1 MGSYHKFTKGEIQFI
16 SDNVKGISLQ
26 ELTDRFNKKFGT
38 NLNPCSI
45 QGVKNR
51 FNLKSEYHPYRF
63 KPGMKPIVQQKRC
76 PVGTITDWEAR
87 GLYIKIKDPNTWIQ
101 YSHYI
106 YEKYHNLK
114 LNKNDA
120 IVFIDGDKYNFDKDN
135 LARLSFI
142 ENMNLNRMGGIDS
155 NNKELNLARINIA
168 KIQRILSEVKK
179 N

>member
-1 MGSYHKFTKGEIQFI
+1 MGSYHKFTKDEIKFI
-16 SDNVKGISLQ
+16 SDNVKGISLR

-38 NLNPCSI
+38 DLPPSSI
-45 QGVKNR
+45 QGRKKR
-51 FNLKSEYHPYRF
+51 FNLKSGYHPSWF
-63 KPGMKPIVQQKRC
+63 TCGMKPIVQQKRC
-76 PVGTITDWEAR
+76 PVGTIMDWESR
-87 GLYIKIKDPNTWIQ
+87 GMHIKVKNPNTWRM
-101 YSHYI
+101 YSHYM

-135 LARLSFI
+135 LARLSLI
-142 ENMNLNRMGGIDS
+142 ENINLNRMGGIDS
-155 NNKELNLARINIA
+155 SNKELNLARINIA